1 MVDGVVWVYVRED
14 IDILKGQEMFLAYGW
29 VYWWRRINTL
39 SSVTKGA
46 CARMYPEISARLNA
60 GHVPRSI
67 RHKVRT
73 SRTRNDAPN
82 VPLAESAD
90 PISNRVD
97 IWKHFI
103 NHPDGDISK
112 IATDLL
118 SEKYVE
124 SKRWSKASNRPCRIA
139 SWGRHGEKW

>member
-67 RHKVRT
+67 RQKVRT
-73 SRTRNDAPN
+73 SRTRNDTPA
-82 VPLAESAD
+82 VPLAERDD
-90 PISNRVD
+90 PVSNRVD
-97 IWKHFI
+97 IWKHFPTI
-103 NHPDGDISK
+103 DISTTPPMDK
-112 IATDLL
+112 LH
-118 SEKYVE
+118 
-124 SKRWSKASNRPCRIA
+124 SKKDA
-139 SWGRHGEKW
+139 